1 MQANYSK
8 GRCIINPQKC
18 LPPFYFPSRPRPGNE
33 HGQPDLQCLHYHWQW
48 HLLHITIGNG
58 TSCTIGTETGH
69 HEQKQS
75 KSTVNITFTRRDE
88 VPLWPRQ
95 RDKTFSYRGHH
106 PFMTCF
112 TRVAGLA
119 CFACLRGPSNLCMER
134 LLVGCGVVLTLPLL
148 PQDPFI
154 PWSYLS

>member
-48 HLLHITIGNG
+48 HLLHITF
-58 TSCTIGTETGH
+58 GTETGH
-69 HEQKQS
+69 HQQKQS

-106 PFMTCF
+106 PFMTCL

-134 LLVGCGVVLTLPLL
+134 LLVGCGVVLTPPSSLR
-148 PQDPFI
+148 I
-154 PWSYLS
+154 LSFSGLIFHSVH